1 MNTYLL
7 LLLGGL
13 VAEFGGLVHGG
24 APAADHPDGNHS
36 PHASLDL
43 VHRDS
48 SHPVKILGTAD
59 GLHLDGEEEG
69 AGVPGGGEEP
79 TAQHL
84 EYVNVF
90 FL

>member
-1 MNTYLL
+1 MAMT
-7 LLLGGL
+7 
-13 VAEFGGLVHGG
+13 
-24 APAADHPDGNHS
+24 APMLPSTWFTGIRH
-36 PHASLDL
+36 
-43 VHRDS
+43 
-48 SHPVKILGTAD
+48 IQIGTAD

-84 EYVNVF
+84 EYVNVV

>member
-1 MNTYLL
+1 M
-7 LLLGGL
+7 
-13 VAEFGGLVHGG
+13 AKFGGLVHGV
-24 APAADHPDGNHS
+24 APTADHPDGNDS
-36 PHASLDL
+36 PHASLNL
-43 VHRDS
+43 VHRE
-48 SHPVKILGTAD
+48 ILGTAD
-59 GLHLDGEEEG
+59 DLHLDGEEEG

>member
-1 MNTYLL
+1 M
-7 LLLGGL
+7 
-13 VAEFGGLVHGG
+13 AEFGGLVHGG

-48 SHPVKILGTAD
+48 SHPDKYILGTAD